1 MSTARNVPETVDL
14 TGDDARQTL
23 QEVGKGRLLKDA
35 FTRLRY
41 ADGFSHSRSL
51 AFLGALVLVQGII
64 AVVGL
69 ASVLGTGEITR
80 GIVRAI
86 HDVAPGASGRL
97 LTSAVDQA
105 RQNGTSGDTIAVV
118 AGFAGAFIS
127 GTTAMGQLERGLN
140 RIYGIERDRPTFR
153 KYARAFGLA
162 LSAGIL
168 LIVAFLAVGVGPSV
182 GRAFD
187 DNLLSDIWGWVRWP
201 LALLATAGAVA
212 LLFRWCPHRRQPG
225 WSWLAFGSTI
235 SVALCFV
242 ITLAMGSLLRA
253 SSSFGDTYGPL
264 AGIVALQFW
273 GLLTSI
279 AIFFGGAVTAQLEAV
294 RAGLSA
300 PSDRPE
306 DHAAARARTRADA
319 PALVS

>member
-1 MSTARNVPETVDL
+1 MSTARNVPETVGL

-23 QEVGKGRLLKDA
+23 QAVGKGRLLRDA
-35 FTRLRY
+35 FLRLRY

-69 ASVLGTGEITR
+69 ASVLGTGEVTR

-105 RQNGTSGDTIAVV
+105 RENGTSGDVIAVV
-118 AGFAGAFIS
+118 AGLVGTFIS

-140 RIYGIERDRPTFR
+140 RIYGIEKDRPTFQ

-162 LSAGIL
+162 LSAGVL
-168 LIVAFLAVGVGPSV
+168 LVVAFLAVGFGPAV

-187 DNLLSDIWGWVRWP
+187 DSLASDFWGWVRWP
-201 LALLATAGAVA
+201 VALLTTAGAVG

-225 WSWLAFGSTI
+225 WSWLAFGSSI
-235 SVALCFV
+235 SVVLSFL
-242 ITLAMGSLLRA
+242 ITVGMGAVVRA

-264 AGIVALQFW
+264 AGIVALLLW

-279 AIFFGGAVTAQLEAV
+279 ALFFGGSVTAQLEAV
-294 RAGLSA
+294 RAGQSA
-300 PSDRPE
+300 PSDAPVAHEAASRP
-306 DHAAARARTRADA
+306 R
-319 PALVS
+319 PAVLAS

>member
-1 MSTARNVPETVDL
+1 MSTARNVPETVGL

-23 QEVGKGRLLKDA
+23 QEVGKRRLLRDA
-35 FTRLRY
+35 FRRLRF

-51 AFLGALVLVQGII
+51 AFLGSLVLVQGII

-69 ASVLGTGEITR
+69 ASVLGTGEVTR

-86 HDVAPGASGRL
+86 HDVASGASGRL
-97 LTSAVDQA
+97 LTSAVEQA
-105 RQNGTSGDTIAVV
+105 RENGASGDLIAVV
-118 AGFAGAFIS
+118 AGLVGAFTS

-140 RIYGIERDRPTFR
+140 RIYGIEKDRPTFA

-162 LSAGIL
+162 LSAGVL
-168 LIVAFLAVGVGPSV
+168 LVVAFLAVGFGPAV

-187 DNLLSDIWGWVRWP
+187 DSLASDLWGWVRWP
-201 LALLATAGAVA
+201 LALVATAAAVA

-225 WSWLAFGSTI
+225 WSWLAFGSSI
-235 SVALCFV
+235 SVALCFL
-242 ITLAMGSLLRA
+242 ITIAMGALVRA

-279 AIFFGGAVTAQLEAV
+279 ALFFGGAVTAQLEAV
-294 RAGLSA
+294 RAGQSV
-300 PSDRPE
+300 PSDTVE
-306 DHAAARARTRADA
+306 EHDAAATRPRAG
-319 PALVS
+319 ALAS

>member
-1 MSTARNVPETVDL
+1 MSTARKVPETVDL
-14 TGDDARQTL
+14 TGDDARETL
-23 QEVGKGRLLKDA
+23 QGVGKGRLLRDA
-35 FTRLRY
+35 FMRLRY

-64 AVVGL
+64 ALVGL
-69 ASVLGTGEITR
+69 ASVLGTGELTR

-105 RQNGTSGDTIAVV
+105 RENGASGDTIAIV
-118 AGFAGAFIS
+118 AGLAGAFIS

-153 KYARAFGLA
+153 KYARAFALA
-162 LSAGIL
+162 MSAGIL
-168 LIVAFLAVGVGPSV
+168 LVVAFLAVGVGPAV
-182 GRAFD
+182 GRAFE

-201 LALLATAGAVA
+201 LALITTAAAVA

-225 WSWLAFGSTI
+225 WSWLAFGSSV

-242 ITLAMGSLLRA
+242 ITVAMGAVVRA

-279 AIFFGGAVTAQLEAV
+279 ALFFGGAVTAQLEAV

-306 DHAAARARTRADA
+306 DHAASTPRADA
-319 PALVS
+319 PALAS